1 MDMRDLIP
9 YGVAFVVLAVT
20 LSVGTSIVGTTQLA
34 FTGEAGVPNCG
45 TNATGGSEGT
55 IAYTGC
61 ADDYT
66 IAGNGLTALVTLS
79 SWQNIIAITLA
90 AAVIIG
96 GLLLYFKFK

>member
-9 YGVAFVVLAVT
+9 YGIAFVVLAVV
-20 LSVGTSIVGTTQLA
+20 LSVGATIVGTTQLS
-34 FTGEAGVPNCG
+34 FTGTAGVLNCG
-45 TNATGGSEGT
+45 TNATGGLGGT

-61 ADDYT
+61 AQDYT

-96 GLLLYFKFK
+96 GLLLYFQFK